1 MLHIDWL
8 IILIGTGFVLLGLGY
23 SFRDR
28 GWGVGMIA
36 AGVLTIVPGALVIW
50 FVRNYIAKGFAL
62 GRV

>member
-36 AGVLTIVPGALVIW
+36 AGVLTMFSTVAFKV
-50 FVRNYIAKGFAL
+50 YITFY
-62 GRV
+62 